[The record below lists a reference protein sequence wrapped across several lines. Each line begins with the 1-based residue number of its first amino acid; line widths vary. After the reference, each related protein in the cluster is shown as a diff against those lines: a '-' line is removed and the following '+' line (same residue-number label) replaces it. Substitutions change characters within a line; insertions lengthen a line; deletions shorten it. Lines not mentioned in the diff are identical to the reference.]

1 MKKIIFL
8 FAFALLGTMAFASN
22 VNPVKKET
30 GKVGKVEEKSTLKK
44 SNVDESYTC
53 CQGATVDGITYVT
66 CSQSNESYEAACGK
80 AACAVLQDINS
91 AGR

>member
-44 SNVDESYTC
+44 SNVDESILVVKV
-53 CQGATVDGITYVT
+53 QL
-66 CSQSNESYEAACGK
+66 SM
-80 AACAVLQDINS
+80 VLHM
-91 AGR
+91 